1 MNSIFIMANCV
12 RTRIADSDARALR
25 ADGVRSGDE
34 DQDRFGYRARCDG
47 FWRRSPGQDR
57 DQVPGTR
64 FREDPGE
71 SSGASCKDRPDRC
84 LCASARLIALD
95 RDERHGWGSRYPES
109 RGRCTRQWLKIKKG
123 FEAHSIYSI
132 GTFAISPDEIVTRR
146 DSMGLHRCR
155 LSRARVRVIGGN
167 KMP

>member
-84 LCASARLIALD
+84 LCASVIALD

-109 RGRCTRQWLKIKKG
+109 RGRCTCSHRERQRLVRG
-123 FEAHSIYSI
+123 GI
-132 GTFAISPDEIVTRR
+132 GHINRIEGLLSARGRMRSRR
-146 DSMGLHRCR
+146 LNG
-155 LSRARVRVIGGN
+155 
-167 KMP
+167 

>member
-1 MNSIFIMANCV
+1 MVSGGGHLA
-12 RTRIADSDARALR
+12 RIEIKCRVLDSAKIQ
-25 ADGVRSGDE
+25 VNH
-34 DQDRFGYRARCDG
+34 RAR
-47 FWRRSPGQDR
+47 RVKT
-57 DQVPGTR
+57 DQ
-64 FREDPGE
+64 
-71 SSGASCKDRPDRC
+71 DRC
-84 LCASARLIALD
+84 LCASACLIALD

-109 RGRCTRQWLKIKKG
+109 RGRWTRQWLKIKKD

>member
-12 RTRIADSDARALR
+12 RARIADSDARALR

-71 SSGASCKDRPDRC
+71 SSGASCKDRPRSVP
-84 LCASARLIALD
+84 LRFGVLD
-95 RDERHGWGSRYPES
+95 RARSRRAP
-109 RGRCTRQWLKIKKG
+109 RMG
-123 FEAHSIYSI
+123 FEV
-132 GTFAISPDEIVTRR
+132 P
-146 DSMGLHRCR
+146 
-155 LSRARVRVIGGN
+155 RVER
-167 KMP
+167 KMHATMAEN